1 MFTLTITKKLL
12 ESLSLLSRIA
22 SINKSTSAVY
32 PNAIKFDTKGMLHA
46 ANSLNSVSCKLSTE
60 ELGLAPELPEKDFLL
75 PDKAI
80 SFIKALSP
88 STEVSFNLKDE
99 LKLSVKSGK
108 RKSTAKFP
116 VMSVE
121 FFKPLSAVKPESL
134 QMVKSEWFI
143 NALKQC
149 EFALSDNPSKPIYT
163 CLHLIGEEDGSIVA
177 FSCDGMKAAL
187 TVNKEDKAEK
197 SFKVSIPPETQRILL
212 SAKYDENIRIG
223 FCSSRTAVIQIDS
236 TTVLRTQLYEGALL
250 DYSNLYNK
258 AEHSLR
264 FDKDILLAVLKRINL
279 ISDEKHTAI
288 RFAIAG
294 STVKIT
300 YNGTATYE
308 DTITVSDNSAKEECT
323 IGMNYKFLTDALQS
337 CDAPEV
343 EFRYQTAVVPVEVK
357 GNSQNNLIVPVKIQ
371 S

>member
-22 SINKSTSAVY
+22 AGNKSTAAVY

-60 ELGLAPELPEKDFLL
+60 ELGLVPELPDKDFLL

-80 SFIKALSP
+80 SFVKALSVG
-88 STEVSFNLKDE
+88 TEVSFDLRTE
-99 LKLSVKSGK
+99 LKLSVKTGK

-116 VMSVE
+116 VMTVE
-121 FFKPLSAVKPESL
+121 NFKPLSPVKPESL
-134 QMVKSEWFI
+134 QMIKSEWFI

-149 EFALSDNPSKPIYT
+149 EFALSDNPGKPIYT
-163 CLHLIGEEDGSIVA
+163 CLHLIGEQDGSIVA

-187 TVNKEDKAEK
+187 TVNNEDKAEK

-212 SAKYDENIRIG
+212 SAKYDDKIRIG
-223 FCSSRTAVIQIDS
+223 FCSGRSAVFQIDS
-236 TTVLRTQLYEGALL
+236 TTVLRTQLYEGSLL
-250 DYSNLYNK
+250 DYSNLYGK
-258 AEHSLR
+258 AEHSLK
-264 FDKDILLAVLKRINL
+264 FDKDILLAVLKKINL
-279 ISDEKHTAI
+279 IADEKHTAI
-288 RFAIAG
+288 RFIVSD

-300 YNGTATYE
+300 YNGTVTYE
-308 DTITVSDNSAKEECT
+308 DTIVVSDNTDKEECT

-337 CDAPEV
+337 CDASEV
-343 EFRYQTAVVPVEVK
+343 ELRYHGSTFPVEVK
-357 GNSQNNLIVPVKIQ
+357 GNFQNNLIVPVKI
-371 S
+371 